1 MIEGKVITFVLNG
14 LGGIF
19 MEDEKDREESYY
31 DDEDGEYAVHQLITE
46 AYQSGV
52 IDRLDRKPEK
62 DEKSR

>member
-1 MIEGKVITFVLNG
+1 
-14 LGGIF
+14 

-52 IDRLDRKPEK
+52 IDRLDRKPER